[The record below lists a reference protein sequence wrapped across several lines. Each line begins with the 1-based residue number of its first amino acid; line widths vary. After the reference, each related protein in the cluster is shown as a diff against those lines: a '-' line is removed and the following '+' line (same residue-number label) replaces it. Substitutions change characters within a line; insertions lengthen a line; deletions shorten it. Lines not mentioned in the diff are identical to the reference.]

1 MRGRRVLAALLAIGL
16 FDELAFGVL
25 DAALP
30 LIRDD
35 LGLSYVQLGLL
46 TAAGTVSSALLEP
59 LIGVLGDTR
68 LRRAL
73 VLGGGTA
80 FATALVLAA
89 LAPGFWTLALAY
101 VLLFPAS
108 GAFVS
113 LSQASL
119 MDLAPERREPNM
131 ARWELIGTIGVLAG
145 PLLLAAAVLAGAGW
159 RGAVLL
165 LAVTALLLAV
175 AVRRVPFAGSAE
187 RFSLR
192 GVLAAARTGKALR
205 WLVLL
210 ESADL
215 LGDVF
220 AAFLALYFVD
230 EAGLAP
236 AAAGAALA
244 LWAAAGLAGSA
255 IVLLALRR
263 FSGIVYV
270 RLGALASI
278 VLFPTLLLAPSIV
291 VKLAAVAALGVVTSG
306 WYAVLNARLYAALE
320 GRSGTV
326 TALSSLANLPGA
338 AVVVAI
344 GLAADR
350 FGLDVALWLLLAG
363 PFVLLAGLRRRR

>member
-1 MRGRRVLAALLAIGL
+1 M
-16 FDELAFGVL
+16 
-25 DAALP
+25 
-30 LIRDD
+30 
-35 LGLSYVQLGLL
+35 
-46 TAAGTVSSALLEP
+46 
-59 LIGVLGDTR
+59 
-68 LRRAL
+68 
-73 VLGGGTA
+73 LGGGTV

-89 LAPGFWTLALAY
+89 LAPGFWMLALAY
-101 VLLFPAS
+101 ALLFPAS

-145 PLLLAAAVLAGAGW
+145 PLLLAAAVLAGVGW

-165 LAVTALLLAV
+165 LAVAALLLAV

-192 GVLAAARTGKALR
+192 DVLVAARTGKALR

-210 ESADL
+210 ESANL

-255 IVLLALRR
+255 ILLLALRR
-263 FSGIVYV
+263 LSGIAYV

-291 VKLAAVAALGVVTSG
+291 VKLAALAALGVVTSG

-338 AVVVAI
+338 AVVVAL

-363 PFVLLAGLRRRR
+363 PFVLLAGLSRMR

>member
-1 MRGRRVLAALLAIGL
+1 M
-16 FDELAFGVL
+16 
-25 DAALP
+25 
-30 LIRDD
+30 
-35 LGLSYVQLGLL
+35 
-46 TAAGTVSSALLEP
+46 
-59 LIGVLGDTR
+59 LGDTR
-68 LRRAL
+68 IRRAL

-165 LAVTALLLAV
+165 LAVAALLLAV

-255 IVLLALRR
+255 LLLLALRR
-263 FSGIVYV
+263 LSGIVYV

-278 VLFPTLLLAPSIV
+278 VLFPTFLLAPSIV
-291 VKLAAVAALGVVTSG
+291 VKLAALAALGVVTSG

-338 AVVVAI
+338 AVAVAL